1 MLPAP
6 TSIAATPSTRIQVP
20 WKPAVPPPPVA
31 GARAGTGL
39 GGALVGAV
47 VGELVAGWTVG
58 DEVSGEV
65 GEVGELTEGDG
76 ELGDVAGELTEGEDG
91 GSAADVDPVVQAEIA
106 AEASMVTMP
115 QPSAASLALSP
126 VLAVVVRPLMET
138 PRKRRGP

>member
-20 WKPAVPPPPVA
+20 WNPAVPPPPVA
-31 GARAGTGL
+31 GATGGTGLL

-47 VGELVAGWTVG
+47 VGELVGGWEVGGWEVGGWLVG
-58 DEVSGEV
+58 DEVGGEV
-65 GEVGELTEGDG
+65 DG
-76 ELGDVAGELTEGEDG
+76 VAGDDSGGEDVG
-91 GSAADVDPVVQAEIA
+91 GSGVVGDVVQAEIT
-106 AEASMVTMP
+106 AEASMTAMP

-126 VLAVVVRPLMET
+126 VLAVVARPLMET